1 MTNSTDP
8 IIEEIRK
15 IREAH
20 AASFDYDV
28 KRITRDFQ
36 EQEKESSRKIVLP
49 PPKPPIAFR
58 PGKA

>member
-15 IREAH
+15 TREAH

-36 EQEKESSRKIVLP
+36 EQEKQSNRKIVSP
-49 PPKPPIAFR
+49 PPKPPLASN

>member
-15 IREAH
+15 VREAH

-28 KRITRDFQ
+28 KRIVLDFQ
-36 EQEKESSRKIVLP
+36 EQEKQSNRKIVSP
-49 PPKPPIAFR
+49 PPRPPLASKP
-58 PGKA
+58 GEG